1 MFDKLST
8 RLAAVVE
15 GLRGRGRL
23 TEENIGDTLRAV
35 RMALLEAD
43 AALPVV
49 KDFVEGVKAR
59 VVGQEIH
66 KSLTPGQ
73 ALIQIIH
80 GELVRV
86 MGEGVRPLN
95 LRTQPPAVILL
106 AGLQG
111 AGKTTTAAKI
121 ALWLRD
127 RDRKRVLLVSTDVY
141 RPAAMLQLERLGQQ
155 LGIDVATADASR
167 SPLEIAASALD
178 EARRGVYD
186 VLLVDTAGRLHVDD
200 AMMQEVRELG
210 AALQPIETLF
220 VVDSMAGQDAVNA
233 ARAFGAALD
242 LTGIVLT
249 KADGDARGGAALS
262 VRHVTGRPIL
272 FVGVGEKPDA
282 LEAFQPDRMASRI
295 LGMGDVLSLVEQ
307 VTRQVDREEAEKLAR
322 KVAKGKDFDLD
333 DLLGQ
338 LRQLEQMGGM
348 AALMDKLPA
357 QLTARAAQ
365 LPQANGKEIK
375 RQIAIICS
383 MTPRERRF
391 PKNIDGSRK
400 RRIAA
405 GSGTH
410 VAEINRLLKN
420 FLQMQKM
427 MKGMGKGGMR
437 GMLRAMAGR
446 MPPGMPPGMR

>member
-1 MFDKLST
+1 VFDKLSS

-23 TEENIGDTLRAV
+23 TEENIGDTLRQV

-43 AALPVV
+43 VALPVV
-49 KDFVEGVKAR
+49 KDFIDGVKAR
-59 VVGQEIH
+59 VVGEEFH

-73 ALIQIIH
+73 ALVKIIH
-80 GELVRV
+80 DELVRV
-86 MGEGVRPLN
+86 MGEGVRALN

-121 ALWLRD
+121 ALWLKGRE
-127 RDRKRVLLVSTDVY
+127 RKRVLLVSTDVY

-155 LGIDVATADASR
+155 LEIDVAPADPQQ
-167 SPLEIAASALD
+167 SPVTIAVNALET
-178 EARRGVYD
+178 ARRGVYD
-186 VLLVDTAGRLHVDD
+186 VLLVDTAGRLHVDTG
-200 AMMQEVRELG
+200 MMEEVRALS
-210 AALQPIETLF
+210 AAVQPIETLF

-242 LTGIVLT
+242 LTGVVLT

-272 FVGVGEKPDA
+272 FLGVGEKPDA
-282 LEAFQPDRMASRI
+282 LEAFQPERMAARI
-295 LGMGDVLSLVEQ
+295 LGMGDVLSLVEE
-307 VTRQVDREEAEKLAR
+307 VTRNVDRDEAEKLAR

-338 LRQLEQMGGM
+338 LRQLDQMGGM
-348 AALMDKLPA
+348 AAFMDKLPA
-357 QLTARAAQ
+357 QLAAKASQ
-365 LPQANGKEIK
+365 LPQGNEKEIK

-383 MTPRERRF
+383 MTRKERRF

-427 MKGMGKGGMR
+427 MKGMAGKGGIR
-437 GMLRAMAGR
+437 GMLRSMAGR
-446 MPPGMPPGMR
+446 MPPGLR

>member
-1 MFDKLST
+1 VFDKLSS
-8 RLAAVVE
+8 RLASVVE

-23 TEENIGDTLRAV
+23 TEENITDTLRQV

-43 AALPVV
+43 VALPVV
-49 KDFVEGVKAR
+49 KQFIDAVKAR
-59 VVGQEIH
+59 ALGLEIH

-73 ALIQIIH
+73 ALVRVIH
-80 GELVRV
+80 EELVRV

-95 LRTQPPAVILL
+95 LRVQPPAVILL

-127 RDRKRVLLVSTDVY
+127 RERKRVLLVSTDVY

-155 LGIDVATADASR
+155 LGIDVAPA
-167 SPLEIAASALD
+167 AASDAPVD
-178 EARRGVYD
+178 IATRAVEQARRGLYD
-186 VLLVDTAGRLHVDD
+186 VLLVDTAGRLHVDEE
-200 AMMQEVRELG
+200 MMQEVRDL
-210 AALQPIETLF
+210 AAAVRPVETLF
-220 VVDSMAGQDAVNA
+220 VVDTMAGQDAVNA

-242 LTGIVLT
+242 LTGTVLT

-262 VRHVTGRPIL
+262 VREVTGRPIL
-272 FVGVGEKPDA
+272 FMGVGERPEA
-282 LEAFQPDRMASRI
+282 LEQFQPERMASRI
-295 LGMGDVLSLVEQ
+295 LGMGDVLSLVEE
-307 VTRQVDREEAEKLAR
+307 VTRKVDREEAEKLAR

-338 LRQLEQMGGM
+338 LRQLESMGGVG
-348 AALMDKLPA
+348 ALLEKLPA
-357 QLTARAAQ
+357 HLASKAGAVPAGNER
-365 LPQANGKEIK
+365 EIR

-383 MTPRERRF
+383 MTPRERRY
-391 PKNIDGSRK
+391 PKVIDGSRR
-400 RRIAA
+400 RRIAT

-410 VAEINRLLKN
+410 VADVNRLLKN

-427 MKGMGKGGMR
+427 MKGMGKGGIR
-437 GMLRAMAGR
+437 GMMRSMAGR
-446 MPPGMPPGMR
+446 LPPGLR

>member
-1 MFDKLST
+1 VFDKLSA
-8 RLAAVVE
+8 RLASVVE

-23 TEENIGDTLRAV
+23 TEENIGETLRQV

-43 AALPVV
+43 VALPVV
-49 KDFVEGVKAR
+49 KTFIDGVKAR
-59 VVGQEIH
+59 VVGQEVH

-73 ALIQIIH
+73 ALIKIIH
-80 GELVRV
+80 EELVRV

-95 LRTQPPAVILL
+95 LRVQPPAVLLL

-111 AGKTTTAAKI
+111 AGKTTTAAKL
-121 ALWLRD
+121 ALWLKTREK
-127 RDRKRVLLVSTDVY
+127 KRVLLVSTDVR
-141 RPAAMLQLERLGQQ
+141 RPAALLQLERLGQQ
-155 LGIDVATADASR
+155 LDIDVA
-167 SPLEIAASALD
+167 PASATQKPLAIAL
-178 EARRGVYD
+178 EALAQARRGVYD

-200 AMMQEVRELG
+200 EMMSEVRELG
-210 AALQPIETLF
+210 AALQPVETLF

-233 ARAFGAALD
+233 ARAFGAALN
-242 LTGIVLT
+242 LTGVVLT

-262 VRHVTGRPIL
+262 VRQVTGQPIL
-272 FVGVGEKPDA
+272 FVGTGEKPEA

-295 LGMGDVLSLVEQ
+295 LGMGDVLSLVEE
-307 VTRQVDREEAEKLAR
+307 VTRQVDRQEAEKLAR

-333 DLLGQ
+333 DLLSQ
-338 LRQLEQMGGM
+338 LRQLEQMGGVS
-348 AALMDKLPA
+348 ALMEKLPSH
-357 QLTARAAQ
+357 LTAKAGAV
-365 LPQANGKEIK
+365 PQGNEKEVK

-410 VAEINRLLKN
+410 VADINRLLKN

-427 MKGMGKGGMR
+427 MKGMGQGRLGR
-437 GMLRAMAGR
+437 MLRSMGGR
-446 MPPGMPPGMR
+446 LPPGLG

>member
-1 MFDKLST
+1 MFDNLSS

-23 TEENIGDTLRAV
+23 TEENIADPLRQV

-43 AALPVV
+43 VALPVV
-49 KDFVEGVKAR
+49 KQFIDAVKAR
-59 VVGQEIH
+59 AIGMEIH

-73 ALIQIIH
+73 ALVRVIH
-80 GELVRV
+80 EELVRV
-86 MGEGVRPLN
+86 IGEGVRPLN

-121 ALWLRD
+121 ALWLKD
-127 RDRKRVLLVSTDVY
+127 RERKRVLLVSTDIY

-155 LGIDVATADASR
+155 LGIDVAPADPAR
-167 SPLEIAASALD
+167 KPVAIGTSALD
-178 EARRGVYD
+178 EARRGLYD

-200 AMMQEVRELG
+200 EMMQEVRELG

-272 FVGVGEKPDA
+272 FLGVGEKPEA
-282 LEAFQPDRMASRI
+282 LEVFQAERMASRI
-295 LGMGDVLSLVEQ
+295 LGMGDVLSLVEE
-307 VTRQVDREEAEKLAR
+307 VTRKVDREEAEKLAR
-322 KVAKGKDFDLD
+322 KLSKGKDFNLD
-333 DLLGQ
+333 DLLAQ
-338 LRQLEQMGGM
+338 LRQLESMGGM
-348 AALMDKLPA
+348 AALMDKLPS
-357 QLTARAAQ
+357 QLAAKAGA
-365 LPQANGKEIK
+365 LPQGNEREIR

-383 MTPRERRF
+383 MTRGERRY
-391 PKNIDGSRK
+391 PKTIDGSRR
-400 RRIAA
+400 RRIAT
-405 GSGTH
+405 GSGTQ
-410 VAEINRLLKN
+410 VADVNRLLKN
-420 FLQMQKM
+420 FMQMQKM
-427 MKGMGKGGMR
+427 MKGMGKGGLQRM
-437 GMLRAMAGR
+437 MRAMGGR
-446 MPPGMPPGMR
+446 LPPGLH

>member
-1 MFDKLST
+1 MFDKLSS
-8 RLAAVVE
+8 RLSAVVE

-23 TEENIGDTLRAV
+23 TEENIGDTLRQV

-43 AALPVV
+43 VALPVV
-49 KDFVEGVKAR
+49 KEFIDAVKAR
-59 VVGQEIH
+59 TVGLEIH

-73 ALIQIIH
+73 ALVRVIH
-80 GELVRV
+80 EELVRV

-95 LRTQPPAVILL
+95 LRTQPPAIILL

-121 ALWLRD
+121 ALWLKD
-127 RDRKRVLLVSTDVY
+127 RERKRVLLVSTDVY

-155 LGIDVATADASR
+155 LGIDVAAADPAAA
-167 SPLEIAASALD
+167 PATIATRALD
-178 EARRGVYD
+178 EARRGLYD
-186 VLLVDTAGRLHVDD
+186 VLLVDTAGRLHVDEQ
-200 AMMQEVRELG
+200 MMAEVRGLG

-262 VRHVTGRPIL
+262 VRRVTGQPIV
-272 FVGVGEKPDA
+272 FVGVGEKPEA
-282 LEAFQPDRMASRI
+282 LEAFQPERMASRI
-295 LGMGDVLSLVEQ
+295 LGMGDVLSLVEE
-307 VTRQVDREEAEKLAR
+307 VTRKVDRDEAEKFAR
-322 KVAKGKDFDLD
+322 KLVKGKDFDLE

-338 LRQLEQMGGM
+338 LRQLEGMGGV
-348 AALMDKLPA
+348 AALLDKLPGP
-357 QLTARAAQ
+357 LAAKAGA
-365 LPQANGKEIK
+365 LPQGNERDIK

-391 PKNIDGSRK
+391 PKTIDGSRR
-400 RRIAA
+400 RRIAN
-405 GSGTH
+405 GSGTQ
-410 VAEINRLLKN
+410 VADVNRLLKN
-420 FLQMQKM
+420 HLQMQKM
-427 MKGMGKGGMR
+427 MKGMGKGGLR
-437 GMLRAMAGR
+437 GMMRSMAGR
-446 MPPGMPPGMR
+446 LPPGLR

>member
-1 MFDKLST
+1 MFDKLSS

-23 TEENIGDTLRAV
+23 TEDNVGETLRQV

-43 AALPVV
+43 VALPVV
-49 KDFVEGVKAR
+49 KEFIDAVKAR
-59 VVGQEIH
+59 AIGLEVH

-73 ALIQIIH
+73 ALVRVIH
-80 GELVRV
+80 EELVRV

-95 LRTQPPAVILL
+95 LRVQPPAVILL

-121 ALWLRD
+121 ALWLRE
-127 RDRKRVLLVSTDVY
+127 RERKRVLLVSTDVY

-155 LGIDVATADASR
+155 LGLDVAPADPSVP
-167 SPLEIAASALD
+167 PLEIGRRALD
-178 EARRGVYD
+178 EARRGLYD
-186 VLLVDTAGRLHVDD
+186 VLLVDTAGRLHVDE
-200 AMMQEVRELG
+200 AMMEEVRDLG
-210 AALQPIETLF
+210 ASLQPVETLF

-262 VRHVTGRPIL
+262 VRRVTGQPIL

-282 LEAFQPDRMASRI
+282 LEVFQPERMASRI
-295 LGMGDVLSLVEQ
+295 LGMGDVLSLVEE
-307 VTRQVDREEAEKLAR
+307 VTRKVDREQAEKLAR
-322 KVAKGKDFDLD
+322 KVAKGGGFDLE
-333 DLLGQ
+333 DLLEQ
-338 LRQLEQMGGM
+338 LRQIENMGGV

-357 QLTARAAQ
+357 QIAAKAGS
-365 LPQANGKEIK
+365 LPQGNEREIR
-375 RQIAIICS
+375 RQIAIIRS
-383 MTPRERRF
+383 MTPRERRY
-391 PKNIDGSRK
+391 PKLIDGSRR
-400 RRIAA
+400 RRIAT

-410 VAEINRLLKN
+410 VADVNRLLKS
-420 FLQMQKM
+420 FLQMQKV
-427 MKGMGKGGMR
+427 MKGMGKGKGGLR
-437 GMLRAMAGR
+437 GMVQSLAGR
-446 MPPGMPPGMR
+446 LPPGFR

>member
-1 MFDKLST
+1 VFDKLST

-23 TEENIGDTLRAV
+23 TEENIGDTLRQV

-43 AALPVV
+43 VALPVV

-59 VVGQEIH
+59 VIGQEIH

-127 RDRKRVLLVSTDVY
+127 RDRKRVLMVSTDVY

-155 LGIDVATADASR
+155 LGIDVASADASR
-167 SPLEIAASALD
+167 SPLEIATSALD

-186 VLLVDTAGRLHVDD
+186 VLLVDTAGRLHVDA
-200 AMMQEVRELG
+200 AMMQEVRDLS
-210 AALQPIETLF
+210 AAVQPIETLF

-282 LEAFQPDRMASRI
+282 LEVFQPDRMASRI
-295 LGMGDVLSLVEQ
+295 LGMGDVLALVEQ
-307 VTRQVDREEAEKLAR
+307 VTRQVDRAEAEKLAR

-338 LRQLEQMGGM
+338 LRQIEQMGGM

-365 LPQANGKEIK
+365 LPQGDGKEIR

-446 MPPGMPPGMR
+446 MPPGLR

>member
-1 MFDKLST
+1 MFDKLSA
-8 RLAAVVE
+8 RLAAVVD

-23 TEENIGDTLRAV
+23 TEENIGDTLRQV

-43 AALPVV
+43 VALPVV
-49 KDFVEGVKAR
+49 KEFIDAVKAR
-59 VVGQEIH
+59 AVGLEIH

-73 ALIQIIH
+73 ALIRVIH
-80 GELVRV
+80 EELVRV
-86 MGEGVRPLN
+86 MGEGVRPIN
-95 LRTQPPAVILL
+95 LRTQPPAIVLL

-121 ALWLRD
+121 ALWLRE
-127 RDRKRVLLVSTDVY
+127 RERKRVLLVSTDVH
-141 RPAAMLQLERLGQQ
+141 RPAAMLQLERLGSQ
-155 LGIDVATADASR
+155 LGIDVAAANPAEA
-167 SPLEIAASALD
+167 PLAIATRAMD
-178 EARRGVYD
+178 EARRGLYD
-186 VLLVDTAGRLHVDD
+186 VLLVDTAGRLHVDE
-200 AMMQEVRELG
+200 AMMLEVRQLA

-262 VRHVTGRPIL
+262 VRRVTGQPIL
-272 FVGVGEKPDA
+272 FVGVGEKPEA
-282 LEAFQPDRMASRI
+282 LEAFQPERMASRI
-295 LGMGDVLSLVEQ
+295 LGMGDVLSLVEE
-307 VTRQVDREEAEKLAR
+307 VTRKVDREEAEKLAR

-338 LRQLEQMGGM
+338 LRQLEGMGGVS
-348 AALMDKLPA
+348 ALLDKLPA
-357 QLTARAAQ
+357 QLAAKAGG
-365 LPQANGKEIK
+365 LPAGHEKDIR

-383 MTPRERRF
+383 MTPGERRF
-391 PKNIDGSRK
+391 PKTIDGSRR

-410 VAEINRLLKN
+410 VADVNRLLKN

-427 MKGMGKGGMR
+427 MKGMGKGGLGRMMR
-437 GMLRAMAGR
+437 SMAGR
-446 MPPGMPPGMR
+446 LPPGLR